1 MKTDFTLL
9 PPNAIKLVAEL
20 LTKGL
25 EKYPDEKW
33 RRLSINDHLAAAL
46 RHINAYLRGEALDED
61 SPSHLINAATRLLFA
76 TELEALASDKPVEY
90 DSIWDAVTIDP
101 NEAKH
106 LREQG
111 EKLLGMRNRYQSL
124 QDDYRPYDYRTEY
137 YSCNFNEHSYPPS
150 GEAIKPGGT
159 D

>member
-20 LTKGL
+20 PTKGL

-76 TELEALASDKPVEY
+76 TELEAL
-90 DSIWDAVTIDP
+90 
-101 NEAKH
+101 
-106 LREQG
+106 
-111 EKLLGMRNRYQSL
+111 MRNRYQSL

-150 GEAIKPGGT
+150 GGAIKPGGT

>member
-76 TELEALASDKPVEY
+76 TELEAL
-90 DSIWDAVTIDP
+90 
-101 NEAKH
+101 
-106 LREQG
+106 
-111 EKLLGMRNRYQSL
+111 MRNRYQSL
-124 QDDYRPYDYRTEY
+124 QDDYRPYD
-137 YSCNFNEHSYPPS
+137 S

>member
-33 RRLSINDHLAAAL
+33 RTLSVKDHLAATL
-46 RHINAYLRGEALDED
+46 RHINAYLRGEAFDED

-76 TELEALASDKPVEY
+76 TELEAL
-90 DSIWDAVTIDP
+90 
-101 NEAKH
+101 
-106 LREQG
+106 
-111 EKLLGMRNRYQSL
+111 MRNRYQSL
-124 QDDYRPYDYRTEY
+124 QDDYQPYDY
-137 YSCNFNEHSYPPS
+137 FKEHSYPSP

>member
-33 RRLSINDHLAAAL
+33 RTLSVNDHLAAAL

-76 TELEALASDKPVEY
+76 TELEAL
-90 DSIWDAVTIDP
+90 
-101 NEAKH
+101 
-106 LREQG
+106 
-111 EKLLGMRNRYQSL
+111 MRNRYQSL
-124 QDDYRPYDYRTEY
+124 QDDYRPYD
-137 YSCNFNEHSYPPS
+137 S

>member
-33 RRLSINDHLAAAL
+33 RRLSVNDHLAAAL
-46 RHINAYLRGEALDED
+46 RHINAYLRGEAFDDD

-76 TELEALASDKPVEY
+76 TELEALASDKPVHIL
-90 DSIWDAVTIDP
+90 DVACDP
-101 NEAKH
+101 TETDGVWKV
-106 LREQG
+106 RTG
-111 EKLLGMRNRYQSL
+111 YQSL
-124 QDDYRPYDYRTEY
+124 QDRLDDYRPYDYRTEY
-137 YSCNFNEHSYPPS
+137 YSCNSNEHSYPPS

>member
-33 RRLSINDHLAAAL
+33 RRLSVNDHLAAAL

-76 TELEALASDKPVEY
+76 TELEAL
-90 DSIWDAVTIDP
+90 
-101 NEAKH
+101 
-106 LREQG
+106 
-111 EKLLGMRNRYQSL
+111 MRNRYQSL
-124 QDDYRPYDYRTEY
+124 QDDYRPYD
-137 YSCNFNEHSYPPS
+137 S

>member
-33 RRLSINDHLAAAL
+33 RRLSVNDHLAAAL

-76 TELEALASDKPVEY
+76 TELEAL
-90 DSIWDAVTIDP
+90 
-101 NEAKH
+101 
-106 LREQG
+106 
-111 EKLLGMRNRYQSL
+111 MRNRYQSL

-150 GEAIKPGGT
+150 GGAIKPGGT

>member
-46 RHINAYLRGEALDED
+46 RHINAYLRGEAFDED

-76 TELEALASDKPVEY
+76 TELEAL
-90 DSIWDAVTIDP
+90 
-101 NEAKH
+101 
-106 LREQG
+106 
-111 EKLLGMRNRYQSL
+111 MRNRYQSL
-124 QDDYRPYDYRTEY
+124 QDDYRPYD
-137 YSCNFNEHSYPPS
+137 S

>member
-46 RHINAYLRGEALDED
+46 RHINAYLRGEAFDED

-76 TELEALASDKPVEY
+76 TELEALASDKPVEFN
-90 DSIWDAVTIDP
+90 SICDVITAC
-101 NEAKH
+101 
-106 LREQG
+106 
-111 EKLLGMRNRYQSL
+111 YQSL

-150 GEAIKPGGT
+150 GGAIKPGGT

>member
-33 RRLSINDHLAAAL
+33 RTLSVKDHLAAAL
-46 RHINAYLRGEALDED
+46 RHINAYLRGEAFDED

-76 TELEALASDKPVEY
+76 TELEAL
-90 DSIWDAVTIDP
+90 
-101 NEAKH
+101 
-106 LREQG
+106 
-111 EKLLGMRNRYQSL
+111 MRNRYQSL
-124 QDDYRPYDYRTEY
+124 QDDYRPYD
-137 YSCNFNEHSYPPS
+137 S

>member
-9 PPNAIKLVAEL
+9 PANAIKLVAEL

-33 RRLSINDHLAAAL
+33 RRLSVNDHLAAAP

-76 TELEALASDKPVEY
+76 TELEAL
-90 DSIWDAVTIDP
+90 
-101 NEAKH
+101 
-106 LREQG
+106 
-111 EKLLGMRNRYQSL
+111 MRNRYQSL
-124 QDDYRPYDYRTEY
+124 QDDYRPYD
-137 YSCNFNEHSYPPS
+137 S

>member
-46 RHINAYLRGEALDED
+46 RHINAHLRGEAFDDD

-76 TELEALASDKPVEY
+76 TELEAL
-90 DSIWDAVTIDP
+90 
-101 NEAKH
+101 
-106 LREQG
+106 
-111 EKLLGMRNRYQSL
+111 MRNRYQSL
-124 QDDYRPYDYRTEY
+124 QDDYRPYD
-137 YSCNFNEHSYPPS
+137 S

>member
-9 PPNAIKLVAEL
+9 PANAIKLVAEL

-33 RRLSINDHLAAAL
+33 RRLSVNDHLAAAL

-76 TELEALASDKPVEY
+76 TELEAL
-90 DSIWDAVTIDP
+90 
-101 NEAKH
+101 
-106 LREQG
+106 
-111 EKLLGMRNRYQSL
+111 MRNRYQSL
-124 QDDYRPYDYRTEY
+124 QDDYRPYD
-137 YSCNFNEHSYPPS
+137 S

>member
-46 RHINAYLRGEALDED
+46 RHINAYLRGEAFDDD

-76 TELEALASDKPVEY
+76 TELEALSSDKPVEY

-124 QDDYRPYDYRTEY
+124 QDDYRPYDMIDSFRKARWD
-137 YSCNFNEHSYPPS
+137 S
-150 GEAIKPGGT
+150 EAIKPGGT

>member
-76 TELEALASDKPVEY
+76 TELEAL
-90 DSIWDAVTIDP
+90 
-101 NEAKH
+101 
-106 LREQG
+106 
-111 EKLLGMRNRYQSL
+111 MRNRYQSL
-124 QDDYRPYDYRTEY
+124 QDDYRPYDMIDSFRKARWD
-137 YSCNFNEHSYPPS
+137 

>member
-9 PPNAIKLVAEL
+9 PANAIKLVAEL

-33 RRLSINDHLAAAL
+33 RRLSVNDHLAAAL

-76 TELEALASDKPVEY
+76 TELEAL
-90 DSIWDAVTIDP
+90 
-101 NEAKH
+101 
-106 LREQG
+106 
-111 EKLLGMRNRYQSL
+111 MRNRYQSL

-150 GEAIKPGGT
+150 GGAIKPGGT

>member
-25 EKYPDEKW
+25 EKYPAEKW

-76 TELEALASDKPVEY
+76 TELEALSSDKPVEY

-124 QDDYRPYDYRTEY
+124 QDDYRPYDMIDSFRKARWD
-137 YSCNFNEHSYPPS
+137 S
-150 GEAIKPGGT
+150 EAIKPGGT

>member
-76 TELEALASDKPVEY
+76 TELEAL
-90 DSIWDAVTIDP
+90 
-101 NEAKH
+101 
-106 LREQG
+106 
-111 EKLLGMRNRYQSL
+111 MRNRYQSL

-150 GEAIKPGGT
+150 GGAIKPGGT